1 MSYLLLWELVL
12 LDLGCGELE
21 EFPGQV
27 GLTKERRPGREVT
40 AGHRTLR
47 MD

>member
-1 MSYLLLWELVL
+1 M
-12 LDLGCGELE
+12 DLGCAELE

-27 GLTKERRPGREVT
+27 GLMKERRPGREVT
-40 AGHRTLR
+40 PGHGTLR